1 MHIIDSDFTDTTG
14 LYNDEGRQ
22 TELERIAE
30 ELRIKVRLGRYQQA
44 RDDMSDSSTDE
55 DSHSPSDTALV
66 ESNLR
71 PLEKD
76 TADGDEVEVD
86 SSAEESD
93 IDGSGDEEVERMK
106 NIELLKTI
114 KTEIDEACAM
124 NTDPINHPEP
134 TTEVDLESADGQAN
148 VLSNQSLVEQPLE
161 DSNSAPAPKSLSDPT
176 RVDQINESVT
186 AGGTHL

>member
-71 PLEKD
+71 PLEED